1 MEHLRL
7 HPLKKMAKGHNGEED
22 EGKEQ
27 GELIQ
32 LLALH
37 VQEGNAALFN
47 NRVPDTYA
55 FYILWKG

>member
-7 HPLKKMAKGHNGEED
+7 HPLKKMAKGHKGEED

-27 GELIQ
+27 RELIQ
-32 LLALH
+32 LLAFH
-37 VQEGNAALFN
+37 VHKGNTALFN

-55 FYILWKG
+55 FYI